1 LVEGVGTLMGAN
13 AETLADA
20 LLIVQGHVDPSAA
33 AIDAHGFDYS
43 AAPDPARE
51 ARTEGRNA
59 RGHENER
66 AAVLNGFTALGT
78 PVTEAVGCVRP
89 GKREPRP
96 PADLRNRAGK
106 VGYFG
111 IARTLRRHCTGLQDQ
126 AEGGSFFR
134 RSLTEP
140 DA

>member
-1 LVEGVGTLMGAN
+1 MVEGVGTLMGAN

-78 PVTEAVGCVRP
+78 PVTEAVG
-89 GKREPRP
+89 
-96 PADLRNRAGK
+96 
-106 VGYFG
+106 
-111 IARTLRRHCTGLQDQ
+111 
-126 AEGGSFFR
+126 
-134 RSLTEP
+134 
-140 DA
+140 